1 LHAKNSRFRPS
12 VIGAWDR
19 GVPRR
24 LFELRIVRKHNAL
37 RLCPRFANRRA
48 QGAAG
53 PDATVEYA
61 YVVNNGDRS
70 ISAYKINATS
80 GALTAVSGL
89 FRTGADPTALALDPA
104 SDFVYA
110 VNAGSDNISA
120 YSIDVSTGALKKVA
134 GSPFGTGRQP
144 EGVAV
149 DPTGKF
155 AYVANAGSYF
165 GSSGNIYAYKIN
177 AATGAL
183 TPVFGSPFTA
193 GNGPIDVVVDP
204 KGTFVYVTNQN
215 SNNVSAFKINTT
227 TGALKQVAGSPFA
240 SAYPIGLVVDPSGK
254 FVYVTDGGVSSSGG
268 GVWAYKINTTSG
280 ALSEVLGSPFAAGAQ
295 PASVVVGPTGK
306 FAYVGNAGGATIS
319 AYQINTS
326 SGALTQVKGSP
337 FLGASTPYGVTVDP
351 TGGFLYVANNSYNTG
366 YGSVSGYQINA
377 TSGALTLVAGSPL
390 AAGKSPFDI
399 ASCRVASGKCVP
411 PPL

>member
-1 LHAKNSRFRPS
+1 MRKTHVFVQALGALGCAAFLAACSNSGSSGSITPSGVAPDSQTRRP
-12 VIGAWDR
+12 
-19 GVPRR
+19 
-24 LFELRIVRKHNAL
+24 
-37 RLCPRFANRRA
+37 
-48 QGAAG
+48 QGAVG
-53 PDATVEYA
+53 PDATAEYA
-61 YVVNNGDRS
+61 YVVNSGDRS
-70 ISAYKINATS
+70 ISAYKINTTT
-80 GALTAVSGL
+80 GALTSVTGL

-104 SDFVYA
+104 GDFLYA
-110 VNAGSDNISA
+110 VNAGSDNVSA
-120 YSIDVSTGALKKVA
+120 YGIDVSTGALKKIA
-134 GSPFGTGRQP
+134 GSPFGTGLQP

-149 DPTGKF
+149 DPSGKF
-155 AYVANAGSYF
+155 AYVANAGRYF
-165 GSSGNIYAYKIN
+165 GSSGNVYAYKIN

-193 GNGPIDVVVDP
+193 GNGPIDVAVDP

-215 SNNVSAFKINTT
+215 SYNISAFKINTT

-268 GVWAYKINTTSG
+268 GVWAYKIDTASG

-295 PASVVVGPTGK
+295 PACVVVDPTGK

-319 AYQINTS
+319 AYQINAT

-351 TGGFLYVANNSYNTG
+351 TSGLLYVANNSYNTG
-366 YGSVSGYQINA
+366 YGSVSGYEINA
-377 TSGALTLVAGSPL
+377 TSGALTLVTGSPF

-399 ASCRVASGKCVP
+399 ASCRVASGKCIP